1 MIFSGTDHRLEAEQ
15 RGLTQFI
22 GENAGLRPTTAPSRE
37 VVSLEERTLIGTD
50 PSGYQARQNPGGL
63 STISLAGSPES
74 MRGYLDEYV
83 ESGANYFVC
92 SFQLGD
98 LTHDQA
104 MRSIQLFTTEV
115 MPHYVDS

>member
-63 STISLAGSPES
+63 STTSLAGSPES
-74 MRGYLDEYV
+74 MREYLDEYV

-115 MPHYVDS
+115 MPHYMDS